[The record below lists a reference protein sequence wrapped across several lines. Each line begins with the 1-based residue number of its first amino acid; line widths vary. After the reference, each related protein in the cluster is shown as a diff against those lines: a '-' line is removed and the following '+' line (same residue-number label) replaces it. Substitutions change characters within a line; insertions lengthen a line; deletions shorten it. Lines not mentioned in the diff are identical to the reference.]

1 MLLYDVPRS
10 LLVLMACVGFLVI
23 ATATSKPSLDT
34 CPRLALMDAALPS
47 HVVCD
52 QTHVDLNLSLAPSP
66 ATAPLTKKKKKKK
79 TKAVPDKDLAFK
91 LLLLGLFLMV
101 VTTLF

>member
-23 ATATSKPSLDT
+23 ATTTSKSSLDT
-34 CPRLALMDAALPS
+34 CPRLALMDAALPIDI
-47 HVVCD
+47 VC
-52 QTHVDLNLSLAPSP
+52 QQSRVELNLSLAPSP
-66 ATAPLTKKKKKKK
+66 AAPPLKKKKKK